1 MFFIISKLLI
11 NFIYPFSWVVI
22 ALLLSL
28 ILKNPKAKK
37 RCLITG
43 IIILV
48 FFSTPV
54 FLTVF
59 AKMWDIDMKAANKEY
74 SCAIVLGGFVSAD
87 QHEQG
92 YFNGASDRFIQA
104 VVMKNSGKARYL
116 LFSGGNAD
124 LVPGKFREADWLSTQ
139 INLFKIPDS
148 SVLIE
153 KNARNTFENVKYS
166 KQLLKDKNLKPP
178 YLLLT
183 SAFHMRRSL
192 LTFQKMGLQVE
203 PHSCNYIAGKE
214 KINFNSLIP
223 NADVLN
229 TWNAYTKEIVG
240 YVVYYF
246 KR

>member
-28 ILKNPKAKK
+28 ALKNSKAKK
-37 RCLITG
+37 CCFNTGLFILI
-43 IIILV
+43 
-48 FFSTPV
+48 FFSTPI
-54 FLTVF
+54 FLTLF
-59 AKMWDIDMKAANKEY
+59 AKFWDIDKKAGNKEY

-92 YFNGASDRFIQA
+92 YFNGAADRFIQA
-104 VVMKNSGKARYL
+104 IAMKNTGKAKYL

-124 LVPGKFREADWLSTQ
+124 LKPGQFRETIWLSTQ
-139 INLFKIPDS
+139 MGMFKIPDS

-166 KQLLKDKNLKPP
+166 KELLKKKGLQPP
-178 YLLLT
+178 YLLIT

-214 KINFNSLIP
+214 KMTLGSFIP

-229 TWNAYTKEIVG
+229 TWNAYVKEVIG

-246 KR
+246 KN